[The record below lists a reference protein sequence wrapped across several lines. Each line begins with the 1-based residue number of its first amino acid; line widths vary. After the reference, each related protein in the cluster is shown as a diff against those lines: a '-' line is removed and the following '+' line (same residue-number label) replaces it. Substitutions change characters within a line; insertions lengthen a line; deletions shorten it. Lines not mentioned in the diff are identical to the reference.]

1 MFSSAKSNGVHG
13 ASPATLSKSLRLRS
27 SASASLRRT
36 FSTSG
41 TNNKIRTI
49 STWVKRGI
57 LGTVQVIMGGDDGGA
72 NQSRL
77 LFQTDD
83 TLNLRLGGSASNDNV
98 TTAVFRDPSAWYHI
112 VALIDTT
119 QATAANRAK
128 IYVNGVQQTIPSP
141 TSIQNQ
147 TTAFANPSASN
158 TIGEVGGTGSYYLDG
173 YLTDFYF
180 IDGQALTPSSFAFT
194 NATTGQWSPATY
206 SGYYG
211 TNGFHL
217 TFANT
222 TSTTTLGYDTSG
234 NSNNWTTNNIS
245 LTAGSTYDSMNDV
258 PVAYSATANN
268 YAVIN
273 PLAGSLNSVV
283 NLTNGN
289 LFQSSVSGS
298 GWSRKISSIGFTSGK
313 FYAEFTISTVGDNAL
328 AWGITNIPP
337 TEDANNQNGQF
348 AGYSVFVV
356 AYFSAVSAYNRLY
369 QPSGSYTTLGGSSTA
384 GDVYGIAMNAD
395 TNTVYFYQNGN
406 VLGSAAGY
414 ALTSNGTPYFFQS
427 ITQPGGAGSFNF
439 GQQPFTYTPP
449 SGFVALNTYNLPTP
463 TIAQGNK
470 YMDATL
476 YTGNGTSQ
484 TITNAGLFQPDF
496 VWAKGRSDAYS
507 NILVNAVTGANQFL
521 LTDSTQ
527 AEATSSALVSAFTSS
542 GFSIGSSTSIN
553 NSSSTYVGWQWKANG
568 SGSSNTNGSIT
579 STVSAN
585 TTAGF
590 SIVTY
595 TGTGSNAT
603 VGHGLGVAPSM
614 IIGKA
619 RNSVVDWR
627 AYHTSIGAANF
638 LVINTNAA
646 SASGA
651 TWNSTT
657 PTSTVFTV
665 GGGSNM
671 NVDSSTTYV
680 AYCFAPIAG
689 FSAFGSY
696 TGNNS
701 TDGPFVYCGFRP
713 AYIMVK
719 RSSSAGNNWQVLD
732 TKRSTY
738 NVMAD
743 YFYASSSAKE
753 NYDTAV
759 GIDSLSNGFKIRGT
773 DGNTN
778 SSGATYI
785 YMAFAENPFQ
795 YANAR

>member
-1 MFSSAKSNGVHG
+1 MFSSRKSSAPKSG

-27 SASASLRRT
+27 SASAYLNRT
-36 FSTSG
+36 PSSSTNRQIWTWSG
-41 TNNKIRTI
+41 
-49 STWVKRGI
+49 WVKRGSI
-57 LGTVQVIMGGDDGGA
+57 GGSQVLFGAGPDGSNYTIFYFSGVVAENLEIYNYTGGA
-72 NQSRL
+72 NV
-77 LFQTDD
+77 
-83 TLNLRLGGSASNDNV
+83 GYV
-98 TTAVFRDPSAWYHI
+98 YTTSVFRDPSAWYHI
-112 VALIDTT
+112 VLAIDTT
-119 QATAANRAK
+119 QSVSANRTK
-128 IYVNGVQQTIPSP
+128 IYVNNVLQPITINTTFASSVNTWVNTNNSHRLGCTAT
-141 TSIQNQ
+141 TS
-147 TTAFANPSASN
+147 AF
-158 TIGEVGGTGSYYLDG
+158 YDG
-173 YLTDFYF
+173 YMTDVYL
-180 IDGQALTPSSFAFT
+180 IDGQALTPSSFGTT
-194 NATTGQWSPATY
+194 NATTGQWSPGIY
-206 SGYYG
+206 SGSYG

-258 PVAYSATANN
+258 PVASSATAAN
-268 YAVIN
+268 YAVLN
-273 PLAGSLNSVV
+273 PLAVV
-283 NLTNGN
+283 TSNNVLSNGN
-289 LFQSSVSGS
+289 LTVAQTGSTTTDYMTSCGFGMTSNAKWYFEVTFVTGGSGCGIGITSNPSSTFNFYPGFDTSSYLYISDGSKAIAGTYTSYGSSYGAGAVIGVAYDGTSGTLTFYKNNTSQGSAVTSLTGTFFALVANLSGS
-298 GWSRKISSIGFTSGK
+298 G
-313 FYAEFTISTVGDNAL
+313 
-328 AWGITNIPP
+328 
-337 TEDANNQNGQF
+337 
-348 AGYSVFVV
+348 
-356 AYFSAVSAYNRLY
+356 
-369 QPSGSYTTLGGSSTA
+369 
-384 GDVYGIAMNAD
+384 
-395 TNTVYFYQNGN
+395 TNT
-406 VLGSAAGY
+406 L
-414 ALTSNGTPYFFQS
+414 
-427 ITQPGGAGSFNF
+427 SFNF

-449 SGFVALNTYNLPTP
+449 SGYVALNTYNLPTP

-470 YMDATL
+470 YFDISL
-476 YTGNGTSQ
+476 WTGNGSSQ
-484 TITNAGLFQPDF
+484 TITNSGVFQPDF

-579 STVSAN
+579 STVSAS

-595 TGTGSNAT
+595 TGTGTAGT
-603 VGHGLGVAPSM
+603 IGHGLGVAPSM
-614 IIGKA
+614 IIVKSRSAVGDWPVYHS
-619 RNSVVDWR
+619 SVGNGSYTLLD
-627 AYHTSIGAANF
+627 
-638 LVINTNAA
+638 TNAA
-646 SASGA
+646 SAASSTIWNA
-651 TWNSTT
+651 TS
-657 PTSTVFTV
+657 PTSSVFSVGINTVSNTV
-665 GGGSNM
+665 S
-671 NVDSSTTYV
+671 VTYV

-743 YFYASSSAKE
+743 YLYASSSAKE